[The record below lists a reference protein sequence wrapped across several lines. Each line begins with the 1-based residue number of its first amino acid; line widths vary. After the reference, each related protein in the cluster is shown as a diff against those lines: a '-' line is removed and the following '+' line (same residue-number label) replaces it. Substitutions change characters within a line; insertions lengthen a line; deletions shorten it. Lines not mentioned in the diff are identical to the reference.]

1 MPLYTDMI
9 MDNFEDYANHH
20 EDDGVIK
27 LQNMPEDASME
38 QWGAKLQEIA
48 DEFICAPRYFLM
60 CWLASYCQ
68 DKDLLDDE
76 TYTRE
81 FPAFTYQREGG
92 RKKFEFQSVSKEH
105 AQNLEEDERDQ
116 YIDILSEIAASHSGD
131 KKAEWRGVFRT
142 AFLWHKKKKKL
153 ISKEDGFKIAHGL
166 DMSYTLTDFFLTR
179 VLENDGFDFTKS
191 ADVIHAYC
199 CFRSKCYQDF
209 LELES
214 LYAEAAKDV
223 TQGTIEEKPEHFT
236 EGMLPGDEEG
246 VGRNQDDNSL
256 FGLVEKWKSE
266 NIEIVDAEKHLDNVD
281 LKFIDWMKEKAPF
294 LDLPGKTAC
303 EIFKRL
309 TAFVYADTKDRQQKL
324 EIQRENDQNA
334 SDDDWDDEESLE
346 EDAWDNVEQNI
357 VSDLKGVYSEGSLW
371 KLNQVVGEAF
381 VKEIQKCLNE
391 LSGKLYKNHPER
403 LARYLSVDANG
414 EVNITVITSRLPL
427 LLSGKAN
434 VTKADMLFMLWVA
447 YTLYQ
452 RETGEPETLSDRV
465 WSFMELAN
473 DVLEKAFLPAFY
485 IPHILE
491 RSFLISLCMNGLES
505 ENEDIFYFGE
515 SPYEIYAAMCQFSVS
530 VTKA

>member
-1 MPLYTDMI
+1 M
-9 MDNFEDYANHH
+9 
-20 EDDGVIK
+20 
-27 LQNMPEDASME
+27 SM
-38 QWGAKLQEIA
+38 Q
-48 DEFICAPRYFLM
+48 
-60 CWLASYCQ
+60 
-68 DKDLLDDE
+68 
-76 TYTRE
+76 T
-81 FPAFTYQREGG
+81 
-92 RKKFEFQSVSKEH
+92 RKK
-105 AQNLEEDERDQ
+105 
-116 YIDILSEIAASHSGD
+116 
-131 KKAEWRGVFRT
+131 
-142 AFLWHKKKKKL
+142 
-153 ISKEDGFKIAHGL
+153 DGK
-166 DMSYTLTDFFLTR
+166 
-179 VLENDGFDFTKS
+179 
-191 ADVIHAYC
+191 
-199 CFRSKCYQDF
+199 
-209 LELES
+209 
-214 LYAEAAKDV
+214 
-223 TQGTIEEKPEHFT
+223 
-236 EGMLPGDEEG
+236 
-246 VGRNQDDNSL
+246 
-256 FGLVEKWKSE
+256 
-266 NIEIVDAEKHLDNVD
+266 
-281 LKFIDWMKEKAPF
+281 
-294 LDLPGKTAC
+294 
-303 EIFKRL
+303 
-309 TAFVYADTKDRQQKL
+309 
-324 EIQRENDQNA
+324 
-334 SDDDWDDEESLE
+334 ESLE

-371 KLNQVVGEAF
+371 QLNQVVGEAF

>member
-9 MDNFEDYANHH
+9 MDNFEDYANQH

-68 DKDLLDDE
+68 DRDLLDDE

-92 RKKFEFQSVSKEH
+92 RKKFEFQPVSKEH

-246 VGRNQDDNSL
+246 VVRNQDDNSL

-324 EIQRENDQNA
+324 EIQRENDAMLKYVNVIIKRIIQKREVATQKRETATQNGQF
-334 SDDDWDDEESLE
+334 
-346 EDAWDNVEQNI
+346 EDIDTTQ
-357 VSDLKGVYSEGSLW
+357 K
-371 KLNQVVGEAF
+371 
-381 VKEIQKCLNE
+381 KEIATQKNLDTTQKKVLEYFKDNP
-391 LSGKLYKNHPER
+391 KATR
-403 LARYLSVDANG
+403 VDAANALG
-414 EVNITVITSRLPL
+414 NITEDGVKFIIAKLQKKGL
-427 LLSGKAN
+427 LKRVGGRK
-434 VTKADMLFMLWVA
+434 
-447 YTLYQ
+447 Y
-452 RETGEPETLSDRV
+452 GEWLV
-465 WSFMELAN
+465 F
-473 DVLEKAFLPAFY
+473 
-485 IPHILE
+485 I
-491 RSFLISLCMNGLES
+491 
-505 ENEDIFYFGE
+505 
-515 SPYEIYAAMCQFSVS
+515 
-530 VTKA
+530 

>member
-1 MPLYTDMI
+1 MPLYTDMV
-9 MDNFEDYANHH
+9 MDNIEDYARYHK
-20 EDDGVIK
+20 DDGVIK

-60 CWLASYCQ
+60 CWLASYCL

-92 RKKFEFQSVSKEH
+92 RKKFEFQPVTKEH
-105 AQNLEEDERDQ
+105 AQNLEKDERDQ

-131 KKAEWRGVFRT
+131 KKGDWKGVFKN
-142 AFLWHKKKKKL
+142 AFLWYKKKKL

-166 DMSYTLTDFFLTR
+166 DMSYTLADFFLTR

-209 LELES
+209 LELEA
-214 LYAEAAKDV
+214 LYSQAAKNIAH
-223 TQGTIEEKPEHFT
+223 GTIEEKPEHFT
-236 EGMLPGDEEG
+236 EGMLPGDEESAG
-246 VGRNQDDNSL
+246 CNQDDNSL

-266 NIEIVDAEKHLDNVD
+266 NIEMVDAEKHLDNVD
-281 LKFIDWMKEKAPF
+281 LKFIEWMKEKAPF

-309 TAFVYADTKDRQQKL
+309 TAFVYDTPEERQQKL
-324 EIQRENDQNA
+324 ERQRENGQNA
-334 SDDDWDDEESLE
+334 SEDAWDEEESLE
-346 EDAWDNVEQNI
+346 EDTWDEVKQNI
-357 VSDLKGVYSEGSLW
+357 VSDLKAVYSTESLW
-371 KLNQVVGEAF
+371 QMNQVVDDAF
-381 VKEIQKCLNE
+381 IKEIQKCLNE

-414 EVNITVITSRLPL
+414 DVNITVITNRLPL
-427 LLSGKAN
+427 LLSGKEN

-452 RETGEPETLSDRV
+452 RENGEPEALSDRV
-465 WSFMELAN
+465 WSFVELAN
-473 DVLEKAFLPAFY
+473 DVLEKAFLPTFY

-505 ENEDIFYFGE
+505 ENEDIFYFGG

-530 VTKA
+530 VIKA

>member
-1 MPLYTDMI
+1 
-9 MDNFEDYANHH
+9 
-20 EDDGVIK
+20 
-27 LQNMPEDASME
+27 ME
-38 QWGAKLQEIA
+38 RCI
-48 DEFICAPRYFLM
+48 
-60 CWLASYCQ
+60 Q
-68 DKDLLDDE
+68 DSI
-76 TYTRE
+76 
-81 FPAFTYQREGG
+81 FVAQ
-92 RKKFEFQSVSKEH
+92 KE
-105 AQNLEEDERDQ
+105 E
-116 YIDILSEIAASHSGD
+116 
-131 KKAEWRGVFRT
+131 
-142 AFLWHKKKKKL
+142 KL

-179 VLENDGFDFTKS
+179 VLENDGFDFMKS

-223 TQGTIEEKPEHFT
+223 AQGTIEEKPEHFT

-246 VGRNQDDNSL
+246 AGRNQDDNSL

-309 TAFVYADTKDRQQKL
+309 TAFVYADTKERQQKL

-371 KLNQVVGEAF
+371 QLNQVVGEAF

-473 DVLEKAFLPAFY
+473 DVLEKAFYRHSTF
-485 IPHILE
+485 
-491 RSFLISLCMNGLES
+491 R
-505 ENEDIFYFGE
+505 IFWNVHF
-515 SPYEIYAAMCQFSVS
+515 
-530 VTKA
+530 

>member
-9 MDNFEDYANHH
+9 MDNFEDYAYHH
-20 EDDGVIK
+20 GDDGVIK

-38 QWGAKLQEIA
+38 QWGEKLQEIA

-60 CWLASYCQ
+60 CWLASYCL

-92 RKKFEFQSVSKEH
+92 RKKFEFQPVTKEH
-105 AQNLEEDERDQ
+105 AQTMEEDERDQ
-116 YIDILSEIAASHSGD
+116 YIDILSEIAADYSGD

-199 CFRSKCYQDF
+199 CFRSKCYRDF
-209 LELES
+209 EKLEA
-214 LYAEAAKDV
+214 LYLEAAKDIV
-223 TQGTIEEKPEHFT
+223 RGTIEEKPEHFT
-236 EGMLPGDEEG
+236 EGMLPGDEDGAFPE
-246 VGRNQDDNSL
+246 DNSL
-256 FGLVEKWKSE
+256 FGLIEKWKTE
-266 NIEIVDAEKHLDNVD
+266 NIEVVDAEKQLDNVD
-281 LKFIDWMKEKAPF
+281 MKYIEWMKEKAPF

-303 EIFKRL
+303 EMFKRL
-309 TAFVYADTKDRQQKL
+309 TAFVYASPEERKQKL
-324 EIQRENDQNA
+324 EEQRENGQNA
-334 SDDDWDDEESLE
+334 PEDTWDEEDSLE
-346 EDAWDNVEQNI
+346 EDTWNETEQNI
-357 VSDLKGVYSEGSLW
+357 VSDLKGVYSAESLW
-371 KLNQVVGEAF
+371 QMNQVVDEAF
-381 VKEIQKCLNE
+381 IKEIQKRLNE
-391 LSGKLYKNHPER
+391 LSGKLYKNHQER
-403 LARYLSVDANG
+403 LARYLSVNANG
-414 EVNITVITSRLPL
+414 EVNITVITNRLPL
-427 LLSGKAN
+427 LLSGKEN

-452 RETGEPETLSDRV
+452 RETGEPEMLSDRV
-465 WSFMELAN
+465 WSFVELAN
-473 DVLEKAFLPAFY
+473 DVLEKAFLPTFY

-491 RSFLISLCMNGLES
+491 RSFLISLCIDGLES

>member
-60 CWLASYCQ
+60 CWLASYCL

-92 RKKFEFQSVSKEH
+92 RKKFGFQPVSKEY

-142 AFLWHKKKKKL
+142 AFLWHKKKKKM

-209 LELES
+209 LELEA
-214 LYAEAAKDV
+214 LYAEAAKDIA
-223 TQGTIEEKPEHFT
+223 QGTIEEKPEHFT

-246 VGRNQDDNSL
+246 AGRNQDNSL

-309 TAFVYADTKDRQQKL
+309 TAFVYADTEERQQKL
-324 EIQRENDQNA
+324 EIQRENGQNA
-334 SDDDWDDEESLE
+334 SNDDWDDEESLE
-346 EDAWDNVEQNI
+346 EDVWDNVERNI

-371 KLNQVVGEAF
+371 QLNQMVGEAF

-427 LLSGKAN
+427 LLSGKAT

-452 RETGEPETLSDRV
+452 RETVEPEALSDRV

-473 DVLEKAFLPAFY
+473 DVLEKASLPAFY